1 VPTWHVKCEP
11 TNWEEAETEELN
23 GRLRE
28 FVHKS
33 NKYYFHNQNAV
44 PVEYPLQFFFLACVA
59 QPPLALARPVWSDDR
74 DEQARAGRMK

>member
-1 VPTWHVKCEP
+1 MPTWHVNCEP

-44 PVEYPLQFFFLACVA
+44 PVEYPLKFFFFGLCCATA
-59 QPPLALARPVWSDDR
+59 SRPCAPR
-74 DEQARAGRMK
+74 LE